1 MSIPAIAVRRGVA
14 TSMLMLGLVLL
25 GLAALQLL
33 HIDML
38 PEIEPPVIS
47 VVTLYPGGTAL
58 DVETEVTKR
67 LEDKLSSI
75 NNLDTLTSVSKDN
88 LSLITLKF
96 DWGTDLAEA
105 ANDIRDRV
113 GLVRREL
120 PEDVEDPIIFKFNSA
135 DFPVAV
141 VMVTAGESYRDLYRI
156 VDKQIVDELRR
167 VPGVGEVAVRGGLRR
182 QINVYVDRTQLERL
196 RLTPK
201 QVEEALARENIT
213 MPAGELKHGFT
224 QVKVRVPGRFQ
235 SIEDVRSVVLGV
247 VHGSLVRLGDVAVV
261 EDGFCEPTEYV
272 WGDGREAVVLIIRKQ
287 SGQNTT
293 EVCRRLREAFEG
305 LQGRL
310 PADVRINMLIDNSQT
325 IVSNVRNL
333 TRTLLS
339 GGALVMLITWLFLA
353 QLRAS
358 VIIGLTI
365 PISLISVFVG
375 MYVLGYTINV
385 ISLVS
390 LTIAIG
396 MVVDNAIVV
405 LENITR
411 HWGKMGDGEAASV
424 KGALEVNSAIFAST
438 LTTIIVFI
446 PLLFSTGVV
455 SILFKQLAVIVSLTL
470 GMSWLVSVTMT
481 PMLAARL
488 LGRARR
494 VSRMEERWLGWQE
507 RVARGYGRLLTWA
520 LRHRVLTVV
529 MGVGVF
535 GVSVYTARFLG
546 SEFIPEV
553 DSGELRVTVEFD
565 EDTRV
570 EETARIAGPFNGY
583 MVSNVPERTGYYLVV
598 GESREGF
605 ASAAGQREGPN
616 VARGGAKLVARD
628 QRRRAAKE
636 VAAGLRDFMGR
647 VPGVK
652 RLSVSATSFIQQ
664 LFFSAGGGKPVVVEI
679 QGPVLEQLTNVAGQI
694 EGEMRKIAGCVDVTV
709 DQPEYRRELWVEV
722 DRARAAALGVSMA
735 SVAETV
741 RSLFYGADATEYFD
755 GGDNFDIHL
764 RLPREQ
770 RVEVEDI
777 AEVTVPSYLGEAKPV
792 KLINVARVVEEVGP
806 NEIKRKNRQRIVR
819 VEADV
824 YRRSLSEVIGDVKK
838 FTDQMTLPLGVTV
851 GFGGEREE
859 QVKSFRT
866 LFFLLILGIVLVYMV
881 MAGQFE
887 SYRDPFVIMFA
898 VPFALTGAIWFL
910 LLTGNRLNVMSFIG
924 VIMLVGVVVNNAIVL
939 VDYTN
944 QLRRGGMDLF
954 TAVREAGQTRLRPVL
969 MTTLTTVFGLVP
981 MAFSTGEGSETWRPL
996 GATVVGGLSVSTL
1009 VTLVLVP
1016 VLYTLFERPRH
1027 ERGNVG

>member
-1 MSIPAIAVRRGVA
+1 MSLPAFAVRRRVT
-14 TSMLMLGLVLL
+14 TSMVMLALVLL
-25 GLAALQLL
+25 GLAGMKLLQ
-33 HIDML
+33 IDML

-75 NNLDTLTSVSKDN
+75 NNLETMTSVSKDN

-96 DWGTDLAEA
+96 NWGTDLAEA

-120 PEDVEDPIIFKFNSA
+120 PEDVEEPIIFKFNSA

-141 VMVTAGESYRDLYRI
+141 AMVSARESYRDLYRI

-196 RLTPK
+196 KLTPAD
-201 QVEEALARENIT
+201 VERALARENIT

-235 SIEDVRSVVLGV
+235 SIEDVKSVVLGV
-247 VHGSLVRLGDVAVV
+247 VNGSLIRLGDVATV
-261 EDGFCEPTEYV
+261 EDGFREPTEYV

-293 EVCRRLREAFEG
+293 EVCRRLRAAFAR
-305 LQGRL
+305 LQAHV

-325 IVSNVRNL
+325 IVNNVRNL
-333 TRTLLS
+333 SRTLVS
-339 GGALVMLITWLFLA
+339 GGILVMVVTWLFLA

-358 VIIGLTI
+358 VIVALTI
-365 PISLISVFVG
+365 PISLISVFAG
-375 MYVLGYTINV
+375 MYVLGYTINI

-390 LTIAIG
+390 LTIAVG

-411 HWGKMGDGEAASV
+411 HRGLGEDGESASV
-424 KGALEVNSAIFAST
+424 NGALEVNSAIFAST
-438 LTTIIVFI
+438 LTTVIVFL

-455 SILFKQLAVIVSLTL
+455 SVLFKQLAVIVSLTL
-470 GMSWLVSVTMT
+470 SVSWFVSVSMT
-481 PMLAARL
+481 PMLASWLLKGEEQAKGLQARWLSWQEKLAQGYGVL
-488 LGRARR
+488 LG
-494 VSRMEERWLGWQE
+494 
-507 RVARGYGRLLTWA
+507 WA
-520 LRHRVLTVV
+520 LRHRWVTIGLAVV
-529 MGVGVF
+529 IF
-535 GVSVYTARFLG
+535 GLSMWTARYLG

-553 DSGELRVTVEFD
+553 DAGELRVTVEFD
-565 EDTRV
+565 EDARV
-570 EETARIAGPFNGY
+570 EETARVAGPFNAY
-583 MVSNVPERTGYYLVV
+583 MASNVPERTGYYLVV
-598 GESREGF
+598 GESTEGF

-616 VARGGAKLVARD
+616 IARGGAKLVPRD
-628 QRRRAAKE
+628 QRQRSAKE
-636 VAAGLRDFMGR
+636 VAAALRDFMAR

-679 QGPVLEQLTNVAGQI
+679 QGPVLEQLTNVAGEI
-694 EGEMRKIAGCVDVTV
+694 EAHMRTIPGCVDVTV
-709 DQPEYRRELWVEV
+709 DRPEYRRELWVEA

-735 SVAETV
+735 GLASTV

-755 GGDNFDIHL
+755 AGDNFDIHV

-770 RVEVEDI
+770 RVEWQDLADI
-777 AEVTVPSYLGEAKPV
+777 TVPSYLPEARPV
-792 KLINVARVVEEVGP
+792 KLINVARVVEAAGP

-824 YRRSLSEVIGDVKK
+824 YRRSLSEVIGEIRQ
-838 FTDQMTLPLGVTV
+838 FTDQMALPLGVTIS
-851 GFGGEREE
+851 FGGDTEE

-866 LFFLLILGIVLVYMV
+866 LAFLMVLGIVLVYMV

-898 VPFALTGAIWFL
+898 VPFALTGAVWFL

-924 VIMLVGVVVNNAIVL
+924 AIMLVGIVVNNAIVL

-944 QLRRGGMDLF
+944 QLRRRGLELF
-954 TAVREAGQTRLRPVL
+954 VAVRQACETRLRPVL

-981 MAFSTGEGSETWRPL
+981 MAFSTGEGAESWRPL

-1016 VLYTLFERPRH
+1016 VMYTLLERRK
-1027 ERGNVG
+1027 EGGK